1 MTSWQAI
8 RNSFIAGFILILPLV
23 ITLYI
28 LQLLAGFAL
37 QFIDPVAQGTELE
50 RYTANV
56 ELVARI
62 LAVGLIIVS
71 ITILGYIAQTRT
83 GQRLFGT
90 FGRMV
95 DVVPLVST
103 IYSTVRQMA
112 ASFSS
117 TETAYDSLV
126 LVEYPRKGVYAI
138 GLVMNESP
146 SAINEVAGSK
156 AYNVFLPSSP
166 SPASGRLIVVPED
179 QLCEVDL
186 TVRQGLRLIMTTG
199 AGSEEEDLELPP
211 EVEDN
216 IIEDDANES
225 TFHEGTKS

>member
-8 RNSFIAGFILILPLV
+8 RNSFIAGIILILPLI

-62 LAVGLIIVS
+62 LAVTIIILA

-146 SAINEVAGSK
+146 SAINEVTGSK

-166 SPASGRLIVVPED
+166 SPASGRLILVPEEEVI
-179 QLCEVDL
+179 EVDL
-186 TVRQGLRLIMTTG
+186 SVRQGLRLVMTTG
-199 AGSEEEDLELPP
+199 AGSEQEDLELPP
-211 EVEDN
+211 D
-216 IIEDDANES
+216 IEDHIIDEDADD
-225 TFHEGTKS
+225 TPFHEGTNC